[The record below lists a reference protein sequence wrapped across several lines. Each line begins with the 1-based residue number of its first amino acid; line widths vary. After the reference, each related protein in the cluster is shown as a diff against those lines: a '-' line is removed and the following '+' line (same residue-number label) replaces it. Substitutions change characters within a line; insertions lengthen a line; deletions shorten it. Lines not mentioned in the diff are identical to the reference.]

1 MRRDELRF
9 GLALALALS
18 CLAPEAA
25 NSSSVWSARGAGG
38 DVGGRD
44 ADSYRGAEALLERAP
59 YTPIEEVSDDGLSE
73 PAERSERSEPA
84 TDEPTDDTET
94 FDLPPFPDDDTF
106 CTPATIDEVELAQRF
121 PVVPVLGITPDRLR
135 DTFVDRRSGGRR
147 HNAIDILAPR
157 RTPILALEDGR
168 IVRMKSNRL
177 GGLTLYHLDP
187 SQKYTY
193 YYAHLDSYA
202 PGLREGDY
210 VTQGQVIGYVGTTGN
225 APRSAPHLHF
235 AIYRLEPERSG
246 WLGTPINPYK
256 IFHPGACSG
265 TSRATAAQDTA
276 NSAR

>member
-9 GLALALALS
+9 GLALALALLS
-18 CLAPEAA
+18 VGPLAATPRAGRGGDSSNASDAA
-25 NSSSVWSARGAGG
+25 NSE
-38 DVGGRD
+38 
-44 ADSYRGAEALLERAP
+44 YYQGAESLLERAP
-59 YTPIEEVSDDGLSE
+59 YTPIEEVA
-73 PAERSERSEPA
+73 PAAHSTNTTTHDESIEVL
-84 TDEPTDDTET
+84 EPTDDTET
-94 FDLPPFPDDDTF
+94 FDLAPFPDDDSF
-106 CTPATIDEVELAQRF
+106 CTPATTDEVELAQRF
-121 PVVPVLGITPDRLR
+121 PVVPVLGITSDRLR

-168 IVRMKSNRL
+168 VVKMKTNRL
-177 GGLTLYHLDP
+177 GGLTLYQLDP
-187 SQKYTY
+187 SGKYTY

-202 PGLREGDY
+202 PGLHEGDS

-235 AIYRLEPERSG
+235 AIYRLEPERRG

-265 TSRATAAQDTA
+265 ESPTTATAA
-276 NSAR
+276 R